1 LPPENLFPRKEENT
15 MLSVKQNDFHPTYRQ
30 WASMGSLSFVHD
42 PGFTVAMCPELIL
55 NSAISL
61 ARKKET
67 RFAVH
72 LDDACTGEV

>member
-1 LPPENLFPRKEENT
+1 